1 VNLKKE
7 VIDTCF
13 AVIKGKM
20 DELKSQINELMEDA
34 ESDSKSSAG
43 DKHET
48 ARAMMQLEQEKLNR
62 QLAELIKQ
70 EEALQMIRNEE
81 KHDTVRQG
89 SIVETDKG
97 FIFLAI
103 PLGKIQIAKKDFMVI
118 SPASPFAKVIIGQKP
133 KATVEINNSKYKILS
148 LQ

>member
-1 VNLKKE
+1 
-7 VIDTCF
+7 
-13 AVIKGKM
+13 M

-103 PLGKIQIAKKDFMVI
+103 PLGKIQIAQKDFMVI